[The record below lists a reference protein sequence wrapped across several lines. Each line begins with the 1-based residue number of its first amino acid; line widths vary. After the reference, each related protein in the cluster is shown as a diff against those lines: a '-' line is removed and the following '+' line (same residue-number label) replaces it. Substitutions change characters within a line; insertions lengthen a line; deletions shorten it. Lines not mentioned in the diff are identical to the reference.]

1 MSRKSKDESTE
12 AASILT
18 SQEQLKSFLKQ
29 NKESHYNFEETID
42 YRVSSGSLIFDY
54 KLGGGLGTGLH
65 RFVGMNEGGKT
76 SCADRKSVV

>member
-42 YRVSSGSLIFDY
+42 YRVSSGSLIFD
-54 KLGGGLGTGLH
+54 
-65 RFVGMNEGGKT
+65 
-76 SCADRKSVV
+76 